1 MSENYISLEKY
12 NTYRVKSFAKN
23 VYFPSCEKDVLALA
37 NKHEKIFFL
46 GNGSNVIFSK
56 KYYGDEA
63 AFVVFCK
70 NFNSFIIQDNIASVQ
85 SGVLL
90 QDLAIATYKAN
101 LSGIET
107 FYDVPAS
114 IGGALIMNAGAYGDE
129 IYTCVKSVRILDL
142 VTKKI
147 IDYAKKDIKY
157 GYRYSMFKDKNNIC
171 ILSAELE
178 FEKKSK
184 QEIKDKLD
192 DIYSRRLANLPQKPT
207 AGSVFKRPQANV
219 PVGVMV
225 QELGFKGKSIGDAQI
240 SPKHGGIIVN
250 NGNATG
256 QDILALISFVK
267 DQIFKHYNI
276 ELHEE
281 QIVI

>member
-1 MSENYISLEKY
+1 MTQHISLEKY
-12 NTYRVKSFAKN
+12 NTYRIKSFAKL
-23 VYFPSCEKDVLALA
+23 VYFPCSEDEIISIAK
-37 NKHEKIFFL
+37 KHQKLFFL

-56 KYYGDEA
+56 EYYGDEI
-63 AFVVFCK
+63 AFVVLCK
-70 NFNSFIIQDNIASVQ
+70 NFNKFTISNNHLSVQ
-85 SGVLL
+85 SGALL
-90 QDLAIATYKAN
+90 QDLALATYQAS

-114 IGGALIMNAGAYGDE
+114 VGGALIMNAGAYGDE
-129 IYTCVKSVRILDL
+129 IYSVVKSVKVLNVKNCQIKEYQKAD
-142 VTKKI
+142 
-147 IDYAKKDIKY
+147 IDY
-157 GYRYSMFKDKNNIC
+157 GYRYSVFKGDESIC

-178 FEKKSK
+178 FEKKPK
-184 QEIKDKLD
+184 VEIKAKLG

-225 QELGFKGKSIGDAQI
+225 EELGLKGKVIGDAQI

-256 QDILALISFVK
+256 QDIIGLIEYIK
-267 DQIFKHYNI
+267 AQILEHYNI
-276 ELHEE
+276 ALHEE

>member
-1 MSENYISLEKY
+1 MPENYLSLEKY
-12 NTYRVKSFAKN
+12 NTYRIKSFARN
-23 VYFPSCEKDVLALA
+23 VYFPSCEEEVLAIA

-46 GNGSNVIFSK
+46 GNGSNIIFSK
-56 KYYGDEA
+56 KYYGDEV

-70 NFNSFIIQDNIASVQ
+70 NFNSFTIQESTVNVQ
-85 SGVLL
+85 SGALL
-90 QDLAIATYKAN
+90 QDLAIATYKSG

-129 IYTCVKSVRILDL
+129 IYTCVKSVRVLDL
-142 VTKKI
+142 LTQEVI
-147 IDYAKKDIKY
+147 NYAKKDIEY
-157 GYRYSMFKDKNNIC
+157 GYRYSMFKDKSNLC
-171 ILSAELE
+171 ILSAEFE
-178 FEKKSK
+178 FEKKPK
-184 QEIKDKLD
+184 QEIKNKLN

-207 AGSVFKRPQANV
+207 AGSVFKRPQANI

-225 QELGFKGKSIGDAQI
+225 QELGLKGKSIGDAQI

-250 NGNATG
+250 KGEATG
-256 QDILALISFVK
+256 QEILALINFIK